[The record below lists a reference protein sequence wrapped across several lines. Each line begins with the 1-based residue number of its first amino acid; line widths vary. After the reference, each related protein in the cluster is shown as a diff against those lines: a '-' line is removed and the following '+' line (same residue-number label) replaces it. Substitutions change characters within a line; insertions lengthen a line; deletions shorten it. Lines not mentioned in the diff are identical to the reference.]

1 MKDLSKQLDILIQQQ
16 ASKHRCYY
24 CGTAKNVVGHHIIRR
39 SDKLYRWDLRNILPV
54 CISCHRKIH
63 DGFLKEPDINIQR
76 ESYKE
81 YLAKN
86 GLTEQEFL
94 INKYKELT
102 GQDIEIKEKTKNLL
116 HKPKVKKEKTEY
128 ELKLQ
133 EQQREYRKRQYQY
146 YKKMKKSIDKQK
158 VKL

>member
-1 MKDLSKQLDILIQQQ
+1 MKKIINILEYTREKIS
-16 ASKHRCYY
+16 SKHRSYY
-24 CGTAKNVVGHHIIRR
+24 CGTPRNVVGHHLIRR

-81 YLAKN
+81 YLTKN

-116 HKPKVKKEKTEY
+116 HKPKAKKEKTEY

-133 EQQREYRKRQYQY
+133 EQQREYRKKQYQY
-146 YKKMKKSIDKQK
+146 YKKMKKSIDK
-158 VKL
+158 